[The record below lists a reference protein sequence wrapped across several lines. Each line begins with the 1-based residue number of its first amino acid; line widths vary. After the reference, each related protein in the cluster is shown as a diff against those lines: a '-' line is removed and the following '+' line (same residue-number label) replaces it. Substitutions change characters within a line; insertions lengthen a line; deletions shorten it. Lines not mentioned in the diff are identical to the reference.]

1 MIVVEDLNKCL
12 RGELSA
18 IETYRRALEK
28 ARQHEGPARKFN
40 IPGGT
45 CPSSRVPQRGP

>member
-28 ARQHEGPARKFN
+28 ARQHEG
-40 IPGGT
+40 
-45 CPSSRVPQRGP
+45 RGAEVQHPRRDVS